1 MSSLNIQVKSF
12 YKVMLIFCH
21 MGCILVFSI
30 LFFFFFLMVFVS
42 SDPLLDCHNLGK
54 KCVSDHLLIVLFK
67 FSMSFIVLSVKYLF
81 RIKIY

>member
-1 MSSLNIQVKSF
+1 
-12 YKVMLIFCH
+12 
-21 MGCILVFSI
+21 
-30 LFFFFFLMVFVS
+30 MVFVS

-81 RIKIY
+81 